1 MIKRNIKQEIIGLKE
16 LRDNTETYIREIE
29 KGKSFLVM
37 RRSQPIFKITPVDE
51 WGDKGQWNTA
61 IDFTKIKKGGISAK
75 DLMRIVH
82 KAYGSDF
89 QIS

>member
-1 MIKRNIKQEIIGLKE
+1 MKRNIKQDIIGLKE

-37 RRSQPIFKITPVDE
+37 RRSQPIFKIAPVDE
-51 WGDKGQWNTA
+51 WGDEGMWDTA
-61 IDFTKIKKGGISAK
+61 FDFNKMKKGGVSVVELLK
-75 DLMRIVH
+75 KLH
-82 KAYGSDF
+82 TLNGSSS